1 MHSIGKTTMF
11 FDPLH
16 PTYFLSIFQPIIVIS
31 GPLYSYDVYNDK
43 IIEKDYII
51 YKRHYSSSAVKR
63 TLLIDIVSMKYLQ
76 QYLSDKLTKTYQ
88 AFENTM
94 EKNID
99 LVFDYCFK
107 DRKAQDLKVKEML
120 TKQGYKA

>member
-1 MHSIGKTTMF
+1 
-11 FDPLH
+11 
-16 PTYFLSIFQPIIVIS
+16 
-31 GPLYSYDVYNDK
+31 LYSYDVYNDK